1 MNGKGDSPRN
11 CFSEQFRSNWEVIF
25 GDKHERKSADERE
38 CAAGTGKE
46 RGGAGLS
53 NRVEKVAMLYGKA
66 TGMQGNQATDKPQV
80 EA

>member
-11 CFSEQFRSNWEVIF
+11 CFSEQFRNNWELIF
-25 GDKHERKSADERE
+25 GSKDERKSADEQE
-38 CAAGTGKE
+38 CAAGTGEK
-46 RGGAGLS
+46 RSGAGLS

-66 TGMQGNQATDKPQV
+66 AGMQVNQAANKPQV

>member
-11 CFSEQFRSNWEVIF
+11 CFSEQFRNNWEVIF
-25 GDKHERKSADERE
+25 GSKDERKSRDERE
-38 CAAGTGKE
+38 CAAGTGEK
-46 RGGAGLS
+46 RSGAGLS

-66 TGMQGNQATDKPQV
+66 AGMQVNQAANKPQV